1 MFELFRKKKQ
11 LDMDSMENGVRV
23 ITVSDPRSVN
33 TEQFNTIR
41 TNIKFSNIDK
51 EYKSLVLT
59 SSTASEGK
67 STVAANVAVSFA
79 RQGLKTLLVDADMR
93 RPTINATFDIG
104 SPKGLTTFLTDKSMN
119 VNDIIYETSVKG
131 LYVMPSGPIPP
142 NPSELISSKRMEN
155 LIEALGAQLDLVIYD
170 APPVLAV
177 TDGQLLASKVDGTI
191 LVVRANKA
199 EKEGVRQAVQLLD
212 HVNAKVIGTILN
224 DVEDVKDGYYG
235 YYGYYK

>member
-1 MFELFRKKKQ
+1 MFELFRKKKN
-11 LDMDSMENGVRV
+11 LDTNSMENGVRV
-23 ITVSDPRSVN
+23 ITVSDPKSVN

-67 STVAANVAVSFA
+67 STVAVNVAVSFA

-93 RPTINATFDIG
+93 RPTINVTFDIA
-104 SPKGLTTFLTDKSMN
+104 SPKGLTNFLTDKTMN
-119 VNDIIYETSVKG
+119 VNEIIYETSVKG

-142 NPSELISSKRMEN
+142 NPSELISSKRMES
-155 LIEALGAQLDLVIYD
+155 LIEALGSQLDLVIYD

-177 TDGQLLASKVDGTI
+177 TDAQLLASKVDGTI
-191 LVVRANKA
+191 LVVRAEKS
-199 EKEGVRQAVQLLD
+199 EKEAVRQSVQLLD
-212 HVNAKVIGTILN
+212 HVHAKIIGTILN
-224 DVEDVKDGYYG
+224 DVPGDKDGYYG